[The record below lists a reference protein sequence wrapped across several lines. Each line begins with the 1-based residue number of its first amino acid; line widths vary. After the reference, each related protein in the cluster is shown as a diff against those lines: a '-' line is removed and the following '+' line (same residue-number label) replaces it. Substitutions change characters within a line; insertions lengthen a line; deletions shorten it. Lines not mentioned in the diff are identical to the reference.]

1 MFNSIKGL
9 ISGKFSKQLYVECNG
24 IEWDINMPDS
34 NIDILPNVGSEV
46 KVYTW
51 LHHTENFMNLYGFVS
66 MEERELF
73 LNLLKVDGV
82 GPKGALKIM
91 SSVTSAQ
98 LLKILEDG
106 DLGLL
111 EKIPGVGKKTAGKML
126 LALKGKIS
134 ISENEKTVRVAVE
147 TTYKDVIMSLISMGY
162 DKSVVE
168 QKVFQLIDSLKSDN
182 SFIDK
187 NQKEKEDFIFRQV
200 IVELA

>member
-98 LLKILEDG
+98 LLKILENG

-147 TTYKDVIMSLISMGY
+147 TPYKDVIMSLISMGY
-162 DKSVVE
+162 DKSIVE

>member
-147 TTYKDVIMSLISMGY
+147 TPYKDVIMSLISMGY
-162 DKSVVE
+162 DKSIVE

>member
-147 TTYKDVIMSLISMGY
+147 TPYKDVIMSLISMGY

>member
-9 ISGKFSKQLYVECNG
+9 ISGKFSKQLYLECNG

-147 TTYKDVIMSLISMGY
+147 TPYKDVIMSLISMGY

>member
-147 TTYKDVIMSLISMGY
+147 TPYKDVIMSLISMGY

-168 QKVFQLIDSLKSDN
+168 QKVLQLIDSLKSDN

>member
-134 ISENEKTVRVAVE
+134 MSENEKTVRVAVE
-147 TTYKDVIMSLISMGY
+147 TPYKDVIMSLISMGY

>member
-24 IEWDINMPDS
+24 IEWDINMPNS

-147 TTYKDVIMSLISMGY
+147 TPYKDVIMSLISMGY

>member
-98 LLKILEDG
+98 LLKILEEG

-147 TTYKDVIMSLISMGY
+147 TPYKDVIMSLISMGY